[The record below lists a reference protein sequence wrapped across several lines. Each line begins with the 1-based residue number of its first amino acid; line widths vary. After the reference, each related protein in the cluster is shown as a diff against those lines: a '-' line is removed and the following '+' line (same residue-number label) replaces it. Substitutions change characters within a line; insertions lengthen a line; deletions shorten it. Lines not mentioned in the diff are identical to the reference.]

1 VTVPVPI
8 KVSVFALMVMGSYSW
23 YANSIPQIE
32 SKPPEQ
38 LSLEG
43 ANVTP
48 QQLVA
53 AGEKI
58 FEGKGQCTT
67 CHGIGRAGRGPDL
80 AGVGGRAGTRKPG
93 TPAKAYLIES
103 LLDPATY
110 LVPGFPNI
118 MPKIDRPPIALNRS
132 ELWAVAAFLESQGGT
147 VDVKLDDIPA
157 TAGAPAGGGA
167 AASIELPGD
176 PKAGQ
181 AVFAG
186 KGTCVACHTAGP
198 VVGGKI
204 GPDLS
209 NLAGTQTLDY
219 IMGKILNPASKG
231 VVAGY
236 PAGVMPPTF
245 GQMLTAREFTDL
257 VAFLMTLKGGGAQAA
272 APAAPAGGAPAP
284 SAAPAPQQAPAKQPA
299 KPPVKQ

>member
-1 VTVPVPI
+1 VTVPVPV
-8 KVSVFALMVMGSYSW
+8 KVSLFALVVMGSYSW

-93 TPAKAYLIES
+93 MAPKAYLIES
-103 LLDPATY
+103 LLDPGAY
-110 LVPGFPNI
+110 LVPGFPAI

-132 ELWAVAAFLESQGGT
+132 ELWATVAFLESQGGS
-147 VDVKLDDIPA
+147 VDVKLDDLPA
-157 TAGAPAGGGA
+157 TAGAQGGGGA
-167 AASIELPGD
+167 PAPLELPGD

-181 AVFAG
+181 AVFTG
-186 KGTCVACHTAGP
+186 KGTCVVCHTAGAVP
-198 VVGGKI
+198 GGKI

-209 NLAGTQTLDY
+209 NIAGSQTPDY

-231 VVAGY
+231 VVSGF

-245 GQMLTAREFTDL
+245 GKLLAAQEYVDL
-257 VAFLMTLKGGGAQAA
+257 VAFLMTLKGSGAQTA
-272 APAAPAGGAPAP
+272 APPAGATPGP
-284 SAAPAPQQAPAKQPA
+284 SAAPTPQQEPAKQPA